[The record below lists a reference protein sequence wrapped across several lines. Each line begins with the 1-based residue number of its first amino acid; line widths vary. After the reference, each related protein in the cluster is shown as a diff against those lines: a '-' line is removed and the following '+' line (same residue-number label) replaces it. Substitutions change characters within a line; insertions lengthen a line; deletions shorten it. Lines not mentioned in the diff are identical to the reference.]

1 LFQLVLFNF
10 KDLVPTCSS
19 SGQASS
25 ASGAGADDGSA
36 TPSAKISKALVLQK
50 SIEYIQF
57 VQQQKKKQ
65 EDDLNK
71 LKKEV
76 VALEIMRRNYE
87 QLVKSHM
94 ARSNAAAAATGSDR

>member
-1 LFQLVLFNF
+1 M
-10 KDLVPTCSS
+10 PTCSS
-19 SGQASS
+19 SGQAGS
-25 ASGAGADDGSA
+25 AGGAGGGSADDGPS
-36 TPSAKISKALVLQK
+36 TSSAKISKALVLQK

-87 QLVKSHM
+87 QLVKSHT
-94 ARSNAAAAATGSDR
+94 ARSNAAAAAIGSDR